1 MIGWYVHHHGWG
13 HATRVRA
20 ILPHLDDEVTV
31 FSSLPAPPGLP
42 SHARWETLP
51 FDADDIVDPRGA
63 RHSPRHFGDE
73 TARGALHWAPIAH
86 PGHRARLA
94 LIADWVATTAVS
106 AFVVDVSAEVTAFVR
121 LLGVPV
127 VVVAQPG
134 LRTDRP
140 HRMAYE
146 MADRIL
152 APWAEG
158 TIPAAGLDHFRD
170 RVRRVGGVSR
180 YDGRDAGDG
189 RGAGDGRDADDG
201 RGGGDAA
208 GRRVLFL
215 GRTLPESVRH
225 RTATLLGEAGWTVE
239 TAGTGD
245 GDRIDDVWPMITRA
259 RVVVSAAGQNSV
271 ADLAAANARAVVVPQ
286 ERPFDEQE
294 ETARVLA
301 AGGWAEVAPS
311 SAEADEVAALVE
323 RAATRTPDWRGWQVR
338 GAAERAA
345 AVIEEVRV

>member
-51 FDADDIVDPRGA
+51 FDADDIVDPSGA
-63 RHSPRHFGDE
+63 RHAPSHFGDE

-94 LIADWVATTAVS
+94 LIAGWAATTAVS
-106 AFVVDVSAEVTAFVR
+106 AFVIDVSAEVTAFVR
-121 LLGVPV
+121 LLGVPT

-134 LRTDRP
+134 CRTDRP

-158 TIPAAGLDHFRD
+158 TIPAAGLDDFRD

-180 YDGRDAGDG
+180 YDGRDAGGGRDAGAG
-189 RGAGDGRDADDG
+189 RGADH
-201 RGGGDAA
+201 AA

-225 RTATLLGEAGWTVE
+225 RTAMLLGEAGWTVE

-259 RVVVSAAGQNSV
+259 QVVVSAAGQNSV

-286 ERPFDEQE
+286 ERPFGEQE
-294 ETARVLA
+294 ETAGVLA
-301 AGGWAEVAPS
+301 AGGWAEVAPA

-323 RAATRTPDWRGWQVR
+323 RAAVRTPDWRGWQVR